1 MSCIADRLRVF
12 RNVERMLAFDAR
24 LCTVC
29 SITGLSKKQVEELVG
44 RGKARSGRW
53 PSSIEWYHT
62 ARLSERVEASLFAAH
77 YRRNRNN
84 EFEALESTIDA
95 YGRYLNC
102 IGNGPLISFDRA
114 VNLVCAIE
122 GEIWGGG
129 PRSLDVAVCGRC
141 NAHHLIAIGDGTH
154 RGNCVFCKLVARY
167 ATDPRLQTRFP
178 PRFLSEMPCPTA
190 ATIGQGTQ
198 IDAGA
203 GVENPQNVAPFH
215 VDRQPF

>member
-1 MSCIADRLRVF
+1 
-12 RNVERMLAFDAR
+12 MLAFDAR

-29 SITGLSKKQVEELVG
+29 SISGLSKKQIDELFGCEPRRPG
-44 RGKARSGRW
+44 RR
-53 PSSIEWYHT
+53 PSSIDWFHS
-62 ARLSERVEASLFAAH
+62 ARLADRVKASLFAAH
-77 YRRNRNN
+77 YSRNRHN
-84 EFEALESTIDA
+84 EFEPLESMIDA
-95 YGRYLNC
+95 YGRYLRC
-102 IGNGPLISFDRA
+102 IGNDPLISFDRA
-114 VNLVCAIE
+114 VNLVGNIE

-203 GVENPQNVAPFH
+203 SVENSQNVAPFH